1 LEGVEC
7 HFLKFGDIST
17 KNLTHLCHFLVE
29 RPNSRVFG
37 FFGRFCVSPMAS
49 LAFPLY
55 FGFALYFGFGRL
67 GFWVSLV
74 GFGFMGVFFFFF
86 GGLFGFERAFTVCW
100 DVGLLWILG
109 VVGAVW
115 VLDVVSASGCIGC
128 CECLMGFILL
138 FLSSGFV
145 RALLYT
151 TCAHRNALCFFNK
164 IASYL
169 TKKGE

>member
-1 LEGVEC
+1 LRLPDGFSGFSFVFWVCFVFRLWSAWVLGV
-7 HFLKFGDIST
+7 
-17 KNLTHLCHFLVE
+17 
-29 RPNSRVFG
+29 SR
-37 FFGRFCVSPMAS
+37 
-49 LAFPLY
+49 
-55 FGFALYFGFGRL
+55 
-67 GFWVSLV
+67 GFWVY
-74 GFGFMGVFFFFF
+74 GCFFFFF